1 MGFELNTI
9 EEAIDAIQ
17 QGEVIIVVD
26 DEDRENEGD
35 FLTAARN
42 VTPEIINFMATHG
55 RGLICAPLVEDRCDE
70 LGLELMVKSNSA
82 AYETP
87 FTVSVDLIGHG
98 CTTGISASDRSK
110 TIQSLIDPNIR
121 PDELG
126 KPGHIFPLRAK
137 KGGVLR
143 RAGHTEAAI
152 DLSRLAGFE
161 PAGVIVEILNED
173 GTMARLPQ
181 LMEIAKK
188 FDLKIVSIEDLIK
201 YRIKKETL
209 VEREVKIHLPTEF
222 GDFEM
227 IAYTD
232 INSGE
237 EHLALIK
244 GEWDE
249 KEPVLTRVHSSCI
262 TGDIFGS
269 CRCDCGP
276 QLQEAMR
283 MIEREG
289 KGVIVYMNQE
299 GRGIGMM
306 NKLKA
311 YKLQEEGLDTIE
323 ANEKLG
329 FKPDQRDYGIGAQI
343 LRDVGVRK
351 MRLMSNNPKKR
362 TGLIGYGLE
371 IVENVPLEI
380 ESNIH
385 NAKYMQTKKDRMGH
399 TLKLDQKK

>member
-1 MGFELNTI
+1 MDFELNTI
-9 EEAIDAIQ
+9 EEAIEDIKN
-17 QGEVIIVVD
+17 GKVVIVVD

-42 VTPEIINFMATHG
+42 ITPEIINFMVTHG
-55 RGLICAPLVEDRCDE
+55 RGLVCAPLVEDRCDA
-70 LGLELMVKSNSA
+70 LGLDLMVQSNSA
-82 AYETP
+82 TYETP

-98 CTTGISASDRSK
+98 CTTGISASDRAK
-110 TIQSLIDPNIR
+110 TVQALIDPEIR
-121 PDELG
+121 PEELG

-181 LMEIAKK
+181 LMEIAKR
-188 FDLKIVSIEDLIK
+188 FDMKIVSIEDLIE
-201 YRIKKETL
+201 YRIKHESLIERKIDVKMPTMDGNFDMFLYEET
-209 VEREVKIHLPTEF
+209 
-222 GDFEM
+222 
-227 IAYTD
+227 
-232 INSGE
+232 NSE
-237 EHLALIK
+237 KQHLALKK
-244 GEWDE
+244 GEWE
-249 KEPVLTRVHSSCI
+249 ESEPVLVRVHSSCM

-276 QLQEAMR
+276 QLQRSMQ
-283 MIEREG
+283 MIEEAG

-299 GRGIGMM
+299 GRGIGLF

-311 YKLQEEGLDTIE
+311 YKLQEEGYDTLE
-323 ANEKLG
+323 ANLKLG
-329 FKPDQRDYGIGAQI
+329 FKGDERDYGIGAQI
-343 LRDVGVRK
+343 IRDLGVKK

-362 TGLIGYGLE
+362 TGLIGYGIE
-371 IVENVPLEI
+371 IMENVQLEI
-380 ESNIH
+380 ESNQH
-385 NAKYMQTKKDRMGH
+385 NESYLKTKRDKMGH
-399 TLKLDQKK
+399 SLKQDM